1 MIGRYGMSED
11 IGMVAL
17 ETRDSLYLSE
27 DSSLAC
33 SDALAEEMDR
43 KVIALVKEQYR
54 RAYDLLAANIGKL
67 HKLAG
72 YLYDRETM
80 TGEEFMALLSRPEEL
95 PETVGHGNDSV

>member
-1 MIGRYGMSED
+1 
-11 IGMVAL
+11 
-17 ETRDSLYLSE
+17 
-27 DSSLAC
+27 
-33 SDALAEEMDR
+33 MDR

-80 TGEEFMALLSRPEEL
+80 TGEEYSEPYEWAQEVYR
-95 PETVGHGNDSV
+95 